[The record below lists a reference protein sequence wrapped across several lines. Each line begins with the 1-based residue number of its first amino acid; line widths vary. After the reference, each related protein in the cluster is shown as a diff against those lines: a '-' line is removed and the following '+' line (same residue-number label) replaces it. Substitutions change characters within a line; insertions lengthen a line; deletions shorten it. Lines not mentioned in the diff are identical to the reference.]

1 MLRIFFTSED
11 IARTRIAPAADPL
24 WELVMSLHM
33 LRPQPG
39 DLLFKGWRRTTA
51 TALRQAR
58 LGHHFRLLLALT
70 PTVGY
75 FPDFLN
81 PITAINGI
89 DHGLETIRSTPKATL
104 TQDLRQ
110 LALSGSLPAATRPI
124 ATGEPNALTQLTDA
138 MRTGY
143 DLMVAP
149 HRHTLD
155 TAIQRDHRI
164 RTTALAAAGVEGM
177 LATFHPMMSW
187 SSGEL
192 QIRKHPDQELHL
204 GGRGLLLIPSYFCLT
219 GPITMFDP
227 SLPPVL
233 VYRIS
238 RQPDELLP
246 TGRSAEA
253 LKALIGTTRAA
264 VLETIGQRHTI
275 TTTEV
280 ARRLG
285 ISAAT
290 ASEHTT
296 ILRQAGLTSRQRDGN
311 RMLHQLTTL
320 GQMLL
325 DNARSPRSIHQP
337 TESA

>member
-1 MLRIFFTSED
+1 MLRILFTSDD

-39 DLLFKGWRRTTA
+39 DLLFKGWRQVAA
-51 TALRQAR
+51 TALREAR
-58 LGHHFRLLLALT
+58 LGHHLRLLLALT

-81 PITAINGI
+81 PITAIDGI
-89 DHGLETIRSTPKATL
+89 EHGLEAIRSTPKATL
-104 TQDLRQ
+104 TRDLRQ
-110 LALSGSLPAATRPI
+110 LALSGPLPDTSRLI
-124 ATGEPNALTQLTDA
+124 ATGEPSALTQLTGT
-138 MRTGY
+138 MRTCY

-149 HRHTLD
+149 YRRTLD
-155 TAIQRDHRI
+155 AAIQRDRRV
-164 RTTALAAAGVEGM
+164 RTSALATAGVEGM
-177 LATFHPMMSW
+177 LGSFRPMMSW
-187 SSGEL
+187 CSGEL
-192 QIRKHPDQELHL
+192 RIRSHPRHQELQL
-204 GGRGLLLIPSYFCLT
+204 DGRGLLLIPSYFCLA

-233 VYRIS
+233 VYRIP
-238 RQPDELLP
+238 RQHDDLLLAA
-246 TGRSAEA
+246 GRSSGA

-275 TTTEV
+275 TTTGV

-296 ILRQAGLTSRQRDGN
+296 ILRQAGLIYSQRDGN
-311 RMLHQLTTL
+311 RMLHQLTAL
-320 GQMLL
+320 GLMLL
-325 DNARSPRSIHQP
+325 DARNLPPR
-337 TESA
+337 